1 MSSVKR
7 LQGIT
12 YYLKEESF
20 FLRED
25 EVYSRTTNFFNEI
38 TKQSKLKKW
47 NMKRK
52 NTKMDLRLPECD
64 CEKNVA
70 SVIRKGSK
78 QAFMRLRKTASTLVA
93 HVVFIT
99 NNVAS

>member
-20 FLRED
+20 LRED
-25 EVYSRTTNFFNEI
+25 EVYSRTTNFWNEI
-38 TKQSKLKKW
+38 KKQSKLKKL

-52 NTKMDLRLPECD
+52 NTKMDLGLPECD
-64 CEKNVA
+64 CEK
-70 SVIRKGSK
+70 K
-78 QAFMRLRKTASTLVA
+78 MLVLFA
-93 HVVFIT
+93 KAQ
-99 NNVAS
+99 NKPLCD